1 VAINRSVPTWTRP
14 ELLRY
19 TAFQGVLDIVVGE
32 QGNVIAAAMLKP
44 FQSTYDSVLVS
55 AAKKWTFRP
64 ATIAG
69 RPVTYRLTY
78 PISIEPDRR

>member
-1 VAINRSVPTWTRP
+1 MPTWTRP

-19 TAFQGVLDIVVGE
+19 SAFQGLLDIIVSE

-44 FQSTYDSVLVS
+44 FHSTYDSVLVS

-64 ATIAG
+64 ATIGG
-69 RPVTYRLTY
+69 RPVKYRLTY
-78 PISIEPDRR
+78 PLSIEPDRR